1 MHDFFFY
8 TWLRVVKICFFRL
21 DRLQLGLRG
30 CRRRETTNK
39 MAQELIG
46 VFLFSD
52 WLKPREA
59 LGARLRYFDRADR
72 AVQNGGTFHAFGKKD
87 LAQLVPKKNTART
100 DDVCYLKNI
109 FQTKHRFV
117 S

>member
-1 MHDFFFY
+1 MHDFFFQ

-21 DRLQLGLRG
+21 DRRQLSLRG
-30 CRRRETTNK
+30 CSRRETTNK

-59 LGARLRYFDRADR
+59 PGPGGA
-72 AVQNGGTFHAFGKKD
+72 KKTQQGQMTS
-87 LAQLVPKKNTART
+87 A
-100 DDVCYLKNI
+100 I
-109 FQTKHRFV
+109 
-117 S
+117 

>member
-1 MHDFFFY
+1 
-8 TWLRVVKICFFRL
+8 
-21 DRLQLGLRG
+21 
-30 CRRRETTNK
+30 

-59 LGARLRYFDRADR
+59 LGARLRYFDRA
-72 AVQNGGTFHAFGKKD
+72 VQNGGTFHAFGTPIPSRSIRQM
-87 LAQLVPKKNTART
+87 LT
-100 DDVCYLKNI
+100 I
-109 FQTKHRFV
+109 F

>member
-1 MHDFFFY
+1 MHDFFFQ

-21 DRLQLGLRG
+21 DRLQLSLRG
-30 CRRRETTNK
+30 CTRRETTNK

-59 LGARLRYFDRADR
+59 LRAKLRYFDR

-100 DDVCYLKNI
+100 DEFCYLKNI
-109 FQTKHRFV
+109 F
-117 S
+117 